1 MRANYGYTDGSGEW
15 YLTIDTGECDGCGD
29 CVEACPQ
36 DAFVV
41 EVDDYDDE
49 VAMVTEEHRKKIK
62 YTCGPCKP
70 VDEVAPTPCIVACPH
85 GCISHSW

>member
-15 YLTIDTGECDGCGD
+15 YITIDTGKCDGCGD

-36 DAFVV
+36 GVFAV
-41 EVDDYDDE
+41 EIDDYDDE
-49 VAMVTEEHRKKIK
+49 VCMVVEEHRKKIK

-70 VDEVAPTPCIVACPH
+70 VSDRPPLACVTACPEDA
-85 GCISHSW
+85 ISHSW